1 MTSNPIPATP
11 IPTTDELRPL
21 RDYQAYL
28 DEGRFM
34 LLRDRTTGEAF
45 FFPRVLAPVTG
56 SRDLE
61 WFEASGRGT
70 VYAVTVVQ
78 KRPPTPN
85 YNVVLVDLRQ
95 VQLRPG
101 GEAGRPEAVP
111 SLDALEPREVFRLL
125 CAARGEI
132 LEELMPAFESL
143 LAEELQ

>member
-85 YNVVLVDLRQ
+85 YNVVLVDLEEGPRVMSRVEGLAPDDVFIDMKVQARVAQ
-95 VQLRPG
+95 VDGKGILLFDPAPENQIAA
-101 GEAGRPEAVP
+101 GEK
-111 SLDALEPREVFRLL
+111 
-125 CAARGEI
+125 AA
-132 LEELMPAFESL
+132 
-143 LAEELQ
+143 